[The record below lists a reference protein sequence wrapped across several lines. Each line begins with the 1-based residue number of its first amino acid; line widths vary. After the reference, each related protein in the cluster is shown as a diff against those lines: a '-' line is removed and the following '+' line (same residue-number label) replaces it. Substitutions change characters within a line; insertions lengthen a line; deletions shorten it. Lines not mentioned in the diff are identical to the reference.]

1 MSLHGSIS
9 SQRPLC
15 MTAPEW
21 ESLHFMS
28 QPEAALLELLKE
40 FLRLSSTCLLNQ
52 IHNLKMKDKMGDV
65 IFGLFFWFCS
75 TVFWTCSG
83 LNPKNSSC
91 VNGEKTYIINQL
103 CLYSQLVSSSIFD
116 LWEFWFRRR
125 EWRIGPVNVTTTAKG
140 REGEIINFFLESRIL
155 VLLISKDSLKLC
167 YLYSST
173 PNLNNRELVKYK
185 TKIRPTIDAC
195 DMHIISIQAQ
205 ADLVAWRRES
215 SGKT

>member
-1 MSLHGSIS
+1 
-9 SQRPLC
+9 
-15 MTAPEW
+15 
-21 ESLHFMS
+21 
-28 QPEAALLELLKE
+28 
-40 FLRLSSTCLLNQ
+40 
-52 IHNLKMKDKMGDV
+52 MKNWPCECNYNSKRQGGGDYK
-65 IFGLFFWFCS
+65 L
-75 TVFWTCSG
+75 
-83 LNPKNSSC
+83 
-91 VNGEKTYIINQL
+91 
-103 CLYSQLVSSSIFD
+103 
-116 LWEFWFRRR
+116 
-125 EWRIGPVNVTTTAKG
+125 
-140 REGEIINFFLESRIL
+140 FLESRIL

>member
-1 MSLHGSIS
+1 
-9 SQRPLC
+9 
-15 MTAPEW
+15 
-21 ESLHFMS
+21 
-28 QPEAALLELLKE
+28 
-40 FLRLSSTCLLNQ
+40 
-52 IHNLKMKDKMGDV
+52 
-65 IFGLFFWFCS
+65 
-75 TVFWTCSG
+75 
-83 LNPKNSSC
+83 
-91 VNGEKTYIINQL
+91 
-103 CLYSQLVSSSIFD
+103 
-116 LWEFWFRRR
+116 
-125 EWRIGPVNVTTTAKG
+125 VNVTTTAKG